1 MFLKVIDKD
10 DRPMLINADR
20 IYCVVQGKGK
30 SKIVYDDNTRL
41 TIKED
46 LIEISKQ
53 IARMKGVTDGN
64 K

>member
-20 IYCVVQGKGK
+20 IYCVVQDKGK
-30 SKIVYDDNTRL
+30 SEIVYDDNTIL
-41 TIKED
+41 AIKED

-53 IARMKGVTDGN
+53 IARRADDD
-64 K
+64 

>member
-20 IYCVVQGKGK
+20 IYCVIQGRGE
-30 SKIVYDDNTRL
+30 SNIVYDDNSTL

-46 LIEISKQ
+46 LIEISQQ
-53 IARMKGVTDGN
+53 IARMKGAEDA
-64 K
+64 

>member
-30 SKIVYDDNTRL
+30 SEIVYDDNTSL

-53 IARMKGVTDGN
+53 IARMKGADDD
-64 K
+64 